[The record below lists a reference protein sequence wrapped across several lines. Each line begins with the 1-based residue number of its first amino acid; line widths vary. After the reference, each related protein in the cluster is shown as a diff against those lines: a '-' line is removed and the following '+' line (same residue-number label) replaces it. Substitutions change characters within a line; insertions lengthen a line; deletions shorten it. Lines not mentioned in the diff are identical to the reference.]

1 MIYVN
6 GRWGNG
12 TSVIAEVVRR
22 HGFYM
27 GEHNTGNDGRCKYGI
42 VEDNLTLA
50 GLRADDKLKVKAGL
64 RQLRMEAHA
73 RQVEPGLKCPWLL
86 VRPLLW
92 EVVEEECPPRAAL
105 WVTRESKPEEAYTMH
120 VDYADAANRGFW
132 ALKRRW
138 DMKNVPGLIVPFEAM
153 VKDPCMAIEA
163 IAGFLGV
170 DPDYSTKAVVDP
182 NWMRCPV

>member
-6 GRWGNG
+6 GRWGDG
-12 TSVIAEVVRR
+12 TSVVAEVVRR

-27 GEHNTGNDGRCKYGI
+27 GEHGGGDRRCKHGI

-50 GLRADDKLKVKAGL
+50 GLRADDKRQVKAGL

-105 WVTRESKPEEAYTMH
+105 WVTRETKPEEAYTMH
-120 VDYADAANRGFW
+120 TDYADAAKRGFIG
-132 ALKRRW
+132 LKRRW
-138 DMKNVPGLIVPFEAM
+138 DIMNVPGLIVPFEGLVRESRM
-153 VKDPCMAIEA
+153 VIEA

-170 DPDYSTKAVVDP
+170 EPNYDAAEVVDP